1 MSQSDEGSHILA
13 AQDNEEERRKRLFK
27 VTNSKHSNTV
37 TWLFEACTRLI
48 YWKQCPYRLS
58 C

>member
-27 VTNSKHSNTV
+27 VTNRAYIHSNSV
-37 TWLFEACTRLI
+37 TC
-48 YWKQCPYRLS
+48 LS
-58 C
+58 MTYAVFLPTFASC

>member
-27 VTNSKHSNTV
+27 VCSVHSKHSYQYIHAITLEQS
-37 TWLFEACTRLI
+37 T
-48 YWKQCPYRLS
+48 
-58 C
+58 